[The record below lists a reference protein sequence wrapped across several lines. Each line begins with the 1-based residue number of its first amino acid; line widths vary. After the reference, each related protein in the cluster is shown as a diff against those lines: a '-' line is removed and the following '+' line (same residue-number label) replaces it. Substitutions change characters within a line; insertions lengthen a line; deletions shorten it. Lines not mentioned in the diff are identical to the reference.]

1 MAQSSDPG
9 SGELSFPEAL
19 QPEERA
25 AARLLVERCGDQAQ
39 ALLDELS
46 ARMQSNAV
54 RTSPIAYLR
63 GLVARAS
70 AGAFVPE
77 AGLRVAVARRR
88 RKEEAVGRW
97 QRELEDQ
104 RLAAERGTPEHQAKR
119 PARRAEI
126 RQWLDSV
133 KPRRQGGER
142 P

>member
-1 MAQSSDPG
+1 MAQPSDSRG
-9 SGELSFPEAL
+9 GELSFPEAL

-46 ARMQSNAV
+46 ARMQTHAV
-54 RTSPIAYLR
+54 RTPIAYLR

-70 AGAFVPE
+70 AGTFVPE

-88 RKEEAVGRW
+88 RKEEAVGRQ
-97 QRELEDQ
+97 QREAEDQ
-104 RLAAERGTPEHQAKR
+104 RLAAEWGTPEHQAKR
-119 PARRAEI
+119 SARRAEI